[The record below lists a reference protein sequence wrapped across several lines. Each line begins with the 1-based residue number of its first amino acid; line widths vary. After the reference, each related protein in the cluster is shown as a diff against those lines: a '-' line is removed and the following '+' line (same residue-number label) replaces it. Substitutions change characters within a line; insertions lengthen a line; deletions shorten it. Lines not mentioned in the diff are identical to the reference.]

1 MDDPPTEEGVGD
13 RGIRSI
19 ELADSEKERDKNEVP
34 GRVAGTGVDTPRA
47 LASMASRWGGRG
59 DLGGRHVG
67 DKVLGEV
74 GDRRDWRG
82 VSFMC
87 NSFAAVD
94 MLPTSN
100 FDAWWVSRCLR
111 YMQR

>member
-1 MDDPPTEEGVGD
+1 M
-13 RGIRSI
+13 
-19 ELADSEKERDKNEVP
+19 P

-47 LASMASRWGGRG
+47 LASIASRWGARG
-59 DLGGRHVG
+59 DFGGRHVG
-67 DKVLGEV
+67 DKVLGDV

-94 MLPTSN
+94 MIVRYLRPRREFLTPGGYRGVFAICSAETLILRVIN
-100 FDAWWVSRCLR
+100 EESRVG
-111 YMQR
+111 